1 MLENISRITEFLS
14 LSDIILVLILLQVS
28 FVAKKIGSLNYKF
41 GQLMLRGNIKCPSI
55 DEDMSDP

>member
-14 LSDIILVLILLQVS
+14 FSDIILVLILLQVS

-41 GQLMLRGNIKCPSI
+41 MQLMLRGNIKHPST